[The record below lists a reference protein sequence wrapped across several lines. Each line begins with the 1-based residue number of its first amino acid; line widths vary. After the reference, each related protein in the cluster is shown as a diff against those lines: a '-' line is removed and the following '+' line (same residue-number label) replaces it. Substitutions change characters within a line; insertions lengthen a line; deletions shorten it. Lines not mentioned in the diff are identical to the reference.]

1 MLARLASLALAGTL
15 GLAAATAPAGA
26 ASLLEK
32 NFWLSG
38 PNYSGIIPYC
48 EDPSVSG
55 EIADRFASKESEY
68 WHSSLTIQTFDRVRE
83 IAYRPW
89 GAGFIPRRFCLA
101 RARTSDGVYRQ
112 VSYSIREDLGSIG
125 ASWGVEWCVQGT
137 DRNLAYA
144 PNCKMA
150 RP

>member
-1 MLARLASLALAGTL
+1 MRAFRLAVLALV
-15 GLAAATAPAGA
+15 AATVAVPAQA

-38 PNYSGIIPYC
+38 PNYHGILPYC
-48 EDPSVSG
+48 EAPAVSG
-55 EIADRFASKESEY
+55 KIASQFASREQKY
-68 WHSSLTIQTFDRVRE
+68 WASNLRIEGFDRIRE

-89 GAGFIPRRFCLA
+89 GPDYIPRRFCTA
-101 RARTSDGVYRQ
+101 RVLTSDGHYRS
-112 VSYSIREDLGSIG
+112 VSYFIAEDLGFAG
-125 ASWGVEWCVQGT
+125 FSWGVTWCVAGL
-137 DRNLAYA
+137 DRNLAFA